1 MSKGQVVLDNGI
13 IEFDLEKVIMEG
25 LKHIEEMTS
34 VKCEYISSDN
44 KTVKVKLDG
53 NQNAIAVALDR
64 MNVKDKTLSLS
75 NTVVDRM
82 KVKIQKDLATY
93 FDIYEPEI
101 KVSLENYDDKFG
113 DIVFIYYNVKI
124 PVLPSHVKVKINVKV
139 YEDNH
144 IEFGYTIL
152 GDKEKDEYWSSTY
165 AKNIQEIA
173 AKINAVSEYFKSILE
188 D

>member
-1 MSKGQVVLDNGI
+1 MSDSAVLNNI
-13 IEFDLEKVIMEG
+13 IEFDLEKVIAEG
-25 LKHIEEMTS
+25 LKHLEEATS
-34 VKCEYISSDN
+34 VKCNYISNDGN
-44 KTVKVKLDG
+44 TVKVQLDG
-53 NQNAIAVALDR
+53 NQNAIATVLDR
-64 MNVKDKTLSLS
+64 MEAKNNTVELT
-75 NTVVDRM
+75 NTVVDKM

-93 FDIYEPEI
+93 FDLKEKEI

-113 DIVFIYYNVKI
+113 DIVFIYYNIKL

-173 AKINAVSEYFKSILE
+173 AKINVVSKYFKSILE

>member
-1 MSKGQVVLDNGI
+1 MSKEVVLDNNI
-13 IEFDLEKVIMEG
+13 IEFDLEKVIAEG
-25 LKHIEEMTS
+25 LKHLEERTS
-34 VKCEYISSDN
+34 VKCEYISNDG

-64 MNVKDKTLSLS
+64 MEVKNKTMAIS
-75 NTVVDRM
+75 NTVVDKM

-93 FDIYEPEI
+93 FDLYEPEV

-124 PVLPSHVKVKINVKV
+124 PVLPSNVKVKINVKV

-152 GDKEKDEYWSSTY
+152 GNKDNDEYWSSTC
-165 AKNIQEIA
+165 AENIQKIA
-173 AKINAVSEYFKSILE
+173 SKIDEVSEYYKSILGE
-188 D
+188 

>member
-1 MSKGQVVLDNGI
+1 MSKEVVLDNGI
-13 IEFDLEKVIMEG
+13 IEFDLERVIAEG

-34 VKCEYISSDN
+34 VKCNYISNDE

-64 MNVKDKTLSLS
+64 MNVKDKTLALS
-75 NTVVDRM
+75 NTVVDKM

-93 FDIYEPEI
+93 FDLYEPEV

-113 DIVFIYYNVKI
+113 DIVFIYYNVKLA
-124 PVLPSHVKVKINVKV
+124 VLPSHVKVKINVKV

-152 GDKEKDEYWSSTY
+152 GDKDKDEYWSSTY

-173 AKINAVSEYFKSILE
+173 ARIDAVSEYYKSLLE